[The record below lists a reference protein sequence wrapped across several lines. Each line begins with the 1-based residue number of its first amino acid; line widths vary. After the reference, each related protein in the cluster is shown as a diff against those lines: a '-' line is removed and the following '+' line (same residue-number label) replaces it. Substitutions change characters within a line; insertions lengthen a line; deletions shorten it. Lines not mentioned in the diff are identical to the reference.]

1 MQTRKY
7 SDGEAIEADTSGE
20 KLNLLSSQVL
30 GLILA
35 RQIARLKFILEIL
48 KEDPKF

>member
-1 MQTRKY
+1 MQTREN
-7 SDGEAIEADTSGE
+7 SDGEVIEADTSGE